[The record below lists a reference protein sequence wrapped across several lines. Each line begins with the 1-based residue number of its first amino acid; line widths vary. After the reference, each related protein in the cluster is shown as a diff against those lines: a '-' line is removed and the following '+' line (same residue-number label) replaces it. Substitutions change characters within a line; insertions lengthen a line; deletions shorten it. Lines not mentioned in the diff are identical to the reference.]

1 MEAVSEIHPSPKTRS
16 LSELAIEALLVQD
29 ACNLSG
35 VVRAFARAMS
45 DLLAHPDCK
54 GTDWAN
60 NHPVAILYADKVAH
74 LTGTQMPGSEKVFA
88 AYREAKALIDK
99 EIA

>member
-1 MEAVSEIHPSPKTRS
+1 MEPATAQPRPAQVRSEA
-16 LSELAIEALLVQD
+16 ELAIEALLVQD

-35 VVRAFARAMS
+35 VVHAFARAMS
-45 DLLAHPDCK
+45 DLLSQPNCK

-60 NHPVAILYADKVAH
+60 THPVAILYADKIAH
-74 LTGTQMPGSEKVFA
+74 LTGTQTPGSERVFA
-88 AYREAKALIDK
+88 AYRKAQDLIDK